1 MQMLYLYL
9 YCSSDVMSCDKDT
22 LVVNKKTFDQKRIA
36 KFSKDVWKG
45 NVFGFAQVDTKY
57 PTRFMTNLARWRH
70 CLLFKRSLMVTY
82 LRKLKYIRK
91 KLAEKQWREQKSYW
105 VLWGQKKISLYTSL
119 TKSYLQH
126 GLWLIAVH
134 QSVEYKPGKP
144 FSWFPEEVA
153 GARYKTAKDLLKQ
166 QLGDVAKL
174 KGNRKW

>member
-105 VLWGQKKISLYTSL
+105 VLWG
-119 TKSYLQH
+119 
-126 GLWLIAVH
+126 H

-153 GARYKTAKDLLKQ
+153 GARYKTAKDLLKK